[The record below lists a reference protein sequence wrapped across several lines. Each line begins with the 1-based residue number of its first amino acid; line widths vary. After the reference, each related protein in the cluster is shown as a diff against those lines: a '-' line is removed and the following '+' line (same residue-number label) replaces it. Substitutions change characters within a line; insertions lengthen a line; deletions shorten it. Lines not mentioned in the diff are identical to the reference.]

1 MAGKN
6 SLCDVSSENC
16 STFSVFGQDFLS
28 GPGLGCRVRPITV
41 EETDPANWKY
51 LEDRLEAVVEF
62 VDVTTIRCSMS
73 QSVLDT
79 TQLSLQSVTL
89 EVELTNTG
97 TVWSSGIFLTIHNS
111 TCTSCAHQSSPLLPK
126 LCRQSDDVCRS
137 DSKVSTFTFI
147 LFFREGT
154 ECYTAEAPHP
164 HKSCQ
169 YCKNGDWHNR
179 TDYRPIFTKV
189 SGTIKFPILILKGI
203 RIKPGWILIYFI
215 FNFIVEN
222 CNGESVRRF

>member
-137 DSKVSTFTFI
+137 DSKVSLLLSSFSSLEKARSVI
-147 LFFREGT
+147 QLRL
-154 ECYTAEAPHP
+154 HI
-164 HKSCQ
+164 
-169 YCKNGDWHNR
+169 
-179 TDYRPIFTKV
+179 PIKV
-189 SGTIKFPILILKGI
+189 VNIAKMVIGTIEQITGLFLQRLAG
-203 RIKPGWILIYFI
+203 LLSFQY
-215 FNFIVEN
+215 
-222 CNGESVRRF
+222 

>member
-137 DSKVSTFTFI
+137 DSKVSLLLPSFSPLEKARSVI
-147 LFFREGT
+147 QLRL
-154 ECYTAEAPHP
+154 HI
-164 HKSCQ
+164 
-169 YCKNGDWHNR
+169 
-179 TDYRPIFTKV
+179 PIKV
-189 SGTIKFPILILKGI
+189 VNIAKMVIGTIEQITGLFLQRLAG
-203 RIKPGWILIYFI
+203 LLSFQY
-215 FNFIVEN
+215 
-222 CNGESVRRF
+222 

>member
-16 STFSVFGQDFLS
+16 STFSVFGQDFIS

-137 DSKVSTFTFI
+137 DSKVSLLLPSFSSLEKARSVI
-147 LFFREGT
+147 QLRL
-154 ECYTAEAPHP
+154 HI
-164 HKSCQ
+164 
-169 YCKNGDWHNR
+169 
-179 TDYRPIFTKV
+179 PIKV
-189 SGTIKFPILILKGI
+189 VNIAKMVIGTIEQITGLFLQRLAG
-203 RIKPGWILIYFI
+203 LLSFQY
-215 FNFIVEN
+215 
-222 CNGESVRRF
+222 

>member
-137 DSKVSTFTFI
+137 DSEVSLLLPSFSSLEKARSVIQLRLHIPIKVVNI
-147 LFFREGT
+147 
-154 ECYTAEAPHP
+154 A
-164 HKSCQ
+164 KMV
-169 YCKNGDWHNR
+169 
-179 TDYRPIFTKV
+179 I
-189 SGTIKFPILILKGI
+189 GTIEQITGLFLQRLAG
-203 RIKPGWILIYFI
+203 LLSFQY
-215 FNFIVEN
+215 
-222 CNGESVRRF
+222 

>member
-79 TQLSLQSVTL
+79 TQLGLQSVTL

-137 DSKVSTFTFI
+137 DSKVSLLLPSFSSLEKARSVI
-147 LFFREGT
+147 QLRL
-154 ECYTAEAPHP
+154 HI
-164 HKSCQ
+164 
-169 YCKNGDWHNR
+169 
-179 TDYRPIFTKV
+179 PIKV
-189 SGTIKFPILILKGI
+189 VNIAKMVIGTIEQITGLFLQRLAG
-203 RIKPGWILIYFI
+203 LLSFQY
-215 FNFIVEN
+215 
-222 CNGESVRRF
+222 

>member
-51 LEDRLEAVVEF
+51 LENRLEAVVEF

-137 DSKVSTFTFI
+137 DSKVSLLLPSFSSLEKARSVI
-147 LFFREGT
+147 QLRL
-154 ECYTAEAPHP
+154 HI
-164 HKSCQ
+164 
-169 YCKNGDWHNR
+169 
-179 TDYRPIFTKV
+179 PIKV
-189 SGTIKFPILILKGI
+189 VNIAKMVIGTIEQITGLFLQRLAG
-203 RIKPGWILIYFI
+203 LLSFQY
-215 FNFIVEN
+215 
-222 CNGESVRRF
+222 

>member
-137 DSKVSTFTFI
+137 DSKVSLLLPSFSSLEKARSVI
-147 LFFREGT
+147 QLRL
-154 ECYTAEAPHP
+154 HI
-164 HKSCQ
+164 
-169 YCKNGDWHNR
+169 
-179 TDYRPIFTKV
+179 PIKV
-189 SGTIKFPILILKGI
+189 VNIAKMVIGTIEQITGLFLQRLAG
-203 RIKPGWILIYFI
+203 LLSFQY
-215 FNFIVEN
+215 
-222 CNGESVRRF
+222 